1 MSSDSTTTSNYP
13 PPISQLLTYGDPR
26 NLPAWPKDLDYL
38 PLGFGPE
45 HVGELIRM
53 ATDEGLRWADSE
65 SLEVWAPIHA
75 WRTLGQL
82 RAEVA
87 VEPLLRILAQ
97 TDEFD
102 DDWTMEELPDVFG
115 LIGPAA
121 LAPVAAYLA
130 DTDHGLWA
138 HITAAAS
145 LAKIGIQHPQTRD
158 ACVAALVQTLER
170 FAENDEGLNA
180 DVIYNLTELHAVEA
194 IDLIQRAFDAGQVDE
209 MVMGGWPEVQV
220 ELGLIPAPP
229 PSSSAFPWR
238 LTSPETPAGS
248 QLTDAMPRLPPDG
261 TRSLTRQLRK
271 PESEVK
277 AKAKTKRK
285 QANKSRK
292 RNRKK

>member
-26 NLPAWPKDLDYL
+26 HLPAWPEQLDYL

-45 HVGELIRM
+45 HIEDLIHM
-53 ATDEGLRWADSE
+53 ATDERLRWADSE

-75 WRTLGQL
+75 WRALGQL
-82 RAEVA
+82 RAESA
-87 VEPLLRILAQ
+87 VESLLGVLAQ

-121 LAPVAAYLA
+121 LDPVAAYLA
-130 DTDHGLWA
+130 DADHGLWA
-138 HITAAAS
+138 RITAAAS
-145 LAKIGIQHPQTRD
+145 LAKIGLQHPETRD

-194 IDLIQRAFDAGQVDE
+194 VDLIQRAFDAGQVDE

-229 PSSSAFPWR
+229 PASAFPWR
-238 LTSPETPAGS
+238 LAPPETPAEPR
-248 QLTDAMPRLPPDG
+248 LTDAVLRLPPDG
-261 TRSLTRQLRK
+261 TRALTRQLRK
-271 PESEVK
+271 PENEIK
-277 AKAKTKRK
+277 AKAKSKRK
-285 QANKSRK
+285 QAAKTRK
-292 RNRKK
+292 RNRTK